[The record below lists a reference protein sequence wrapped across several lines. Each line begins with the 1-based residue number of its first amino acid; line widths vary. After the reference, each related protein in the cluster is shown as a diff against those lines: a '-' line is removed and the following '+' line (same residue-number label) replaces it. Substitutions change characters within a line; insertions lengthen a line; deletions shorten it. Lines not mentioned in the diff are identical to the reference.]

1 MVQKVPTENG
11 GAASTGT
18 RSAMNRVSSISLL
31 CAGPLAIVAAAQ
43 AAVVPDDFVHE
54 TILTGLSEPNSLT
67 TLPDGRLLFTE
78 QRTAKVRMVVNDH
91 IAATD
96 PLLVVPSV
104 VMAGYEQ
111 GVQGIAVDSQWPSRP
126 YLYLFHNRTGGFLR
140 LVRYTATGALT
151 DRNAESLTLGSPMI
165 LIDNIPDAA
174 TNHNGGTLRFG
185 PDGHLYLSIGEDADQ
200 CAAQD
205 STRLKG
211 QLLRLRVSTLPASG
225 AGPVPRA
232 FLIPTT
238 PALSSPDSN
247 AKLVFAYGLRN
258 PWRFHI
264 DSTNGAI
271 LLGDVG
277 EGTYE
282 ELDEVRPGDNLGW
295 PFREGYAIRSPGP
308 CSEPGGSG
316 QGGYDPPIIIV
327 NHSIGAKAIL
337 SAGVYRPMGGAG
349 TWPTSYHGNC
359 FYSDYALGYLRR
371 LTKSGSTWTT
381 PSPVAGQPNSTDW
394 ATGLTYPVDFV
405 EGRDGSLWCL
415 SQFNSTGGGVTG
427 SLSRIRYVGSVVAGV
442 PGAGDAALS
451 LSGSPNPFSTT
462 TQITFSLARA
472 DHVRLAAFDAKGR
485 RMRTLV
491 DADLA
496 AGAARVTWDGADERG
511 DTVPPGLYF
520 LQLTHGGATG
530 TTRLLR
536 MP

>member
-1 MVQKVPTENG
+1 
-11 GAASTGT
+11 
-18 RSAMNRVSSISLL
+18 MNRSFSVSLL
-31 CAGPLAIVAAAQ
+31 CAGPLAILGAAQ
-43 AAVVPDDFVHE
+43 AAVPDNFVHE
-54 TILTGLSEPNSLT
+54 TILTGLNEPNSLT
-67 TLPDGRLLFTE
+67 TLPDGRVLFTE

-104 VMAGYEQ
+104 VTTGYEQ
-111 GVQGIAVDSQWPSRP
+111 GVQGIAVDPQWPSRP

-140 LVRYTATGALT
+140 LVRYTASGALT
-151 DRNAESLTLGSPMI
+151 DPNAESLTLGSPMI
-165 LIDNIPDAA
+165 LINDIPDAA

-200 CAAQD
+200 CSAQD

-211 QLLRLRVSTLPASG
+211 NLLRLRVSTLPSTG
-225 AGPVPRA
+225 TGPMPRA
-232 FLIPTT
+232 FLVPDTPT
-238 PALSSPDSN
+238 LSSPDSN

-264 DSTNGAI
+264 DRTTGAI

-295 PFREGYAIRSPGP
+295 PFREGNATRSPGP

-316 QGGYDPPIIIV
+316 HGGYDPPIITV

-337 SAGVYRPMGGAG
+337 AAGVYRPTGGAA
-349 TWPTSYHGNC
+349 TWPVTYHGSC
-359 FYSDYALGYLRR
+359 FYSDYALGFLRR

-381 PSPVAGQPNSTDW
+381 PSPVAGQPNATDW
-394 ATGLTYPVDFV
+394 ATGLTFPVDFV

-415 SQFNSTGGGVTG
+415 SQFNSTGTGVTG
-427 SLSRIRYVGSVVAGV
+427 SLARIRYTGSLVAGV
-442 PGAGDAALS
+442 PGTDVPTIS

-462 TQITFSLARA
+462 TQITFSLART
-472 DHVRLAAFDAKGR
+472 DRVRLAAFDAKGR
-485 RMRTLV
+485 HVKTLV
-491 DADLA
+491 DGDLA
-496 AGAARVTWDGADERG
+496 AGAVHVTWDGTDERG
-511 DTVPPGLYF
+511 ITVPPGLYF
-520 LQLTHGGATG
+520 LRLTQGGTTG
-530 TTRLLR
+530 TARLLR
-536 MP
+536 MQ